1 MSKIIFF
8 LKKTK
13 TKTTSVSRSCW
24 TPSEQMW
31 DGRDEP
37 LKPRWQWSNCFT
49 TVSLLSRL
57 LVQVTDV
64 VLFRGGKNVPG
75 ATRPRTAF
83 RSAVKGV
90 WLCELVHH
98 ADNIVSTWVCGWM
111 LTLAFQI
118 ASNRLSW
125 TSLTTSPIIPNLC
138 LVLYLLLFSK
148 KKKKVKL
155 YILAAG
161 YETAHW
167 KTISNDITVCITVF
181 CCFLCYS
188 ILLKD
193 ADFQITMF
201 KHCWDLVCCR
211 ILV

>member
-1 MSKIIFF
+1 MSKIIFKNKNNICF
-8 LKKTK
+8 SKLLNAQWADVRRAWR
-13 TKTTSVSRSCW
+13 TTEISLTV
-24 TPSEQMW
+24 EQLFH
-31 DGRDEP
+31 DCF
-37 LKPRWQWSNCFT
+37 SAFT
-49 TVSLLSRL
+49 TTFPSYWCGFVS
-57 LVQVTDV
+57 
-64 VLFRGGKNVPG
+64 GKKKPVPG

-90 WLCELVHH
+90 WLRELAHH
-98 ADNIVSTWVCGWM
+98 ADNIVSTWECGWM

-148 KKKKVKL
+148 KKS
-155 YILAAG
+155 YIIHFGCWIWNCALVDNFKR
-161 YETAHW
+161 YYC
-167 KTISNDITVCITVF
+167 VYYCILLF
-181 CCFLCYS
+181 FLCYS
-188 ILLKD
+188 ILLKE